1 MRPLRHPVPCTG
13 PGTAWQHLLNADVL
27 WGHLSQGQ
35 FCVAALCRDT
45 LLAKENCKY
54 MCPSLSSVCCHW
66 HWDCEGA
73 VSSFPSSPSMLST
86 LPTAL

>member
-13 PGTAWQHLLNADVL
+13 PGTAWQHLLNVL

-35 FCVAALCRDT
+35 CCVAALCRDT

-54 MCPSLSSVCCHW
+54 VCPSLSSECCHW

-73 VSSFPSSPSMLST
+73 VAFVPSSYVLST
-86 LPTAL
+86 LLTAL